1 MPRVTVTVDAVGGQD
16 GHAPVLLDEQI
27 QGADLEDEHSSVQF
41 LERLAWAIED
51 GERLER
57 AVSPAAVASGRAA
70 LARTITGKSPTRPI
84 HCVASANPRARTP
97 STEPLA

>member
-1 MPRVTVTVDAVGGQD
+1 MPRVTVTVDTVGGQD

-27 QGADLEDEHSSVQF
+27 QGVHLEDEHSSVQF

-57 AVSPAAVASGRAA
+57 SASPAAEAA
-70 LARTITGKSPTRPI
+70 ERP
-84 HCVASANPRARTP
+84 AFA
-97 STEPLA
+97 LL

>member
-1 MPRVTVTVDAVGGQD
+1 MPRVTVTVDTVGGQD

-27 QGADLEDEHSSVQF
+27 QGVHLEDEHSSVQF

-57 AVSPAAVASGRAA
+57 RASPAVEPAERPAFA
-70 LARTITGKSPTRPI
+70 L
-84 HCVASANPRARTP
+84 
-97 STEPLA
+97 L